1 MLRILGGLLITLGL
15 FEHTSVVDQNSTRG
29 PLLRWLPSSASAFGL
44 GGLVVGE
51 LSFAFDGH
59 TTSKGPR
66 VIHAIV
72 DVVHVGA
79 GGIWVGGVI
88 SLAVVAT
95 MRRHTG
101 QSVAPVLLR
110 FFTVAAAG
118 LIVVTAAGALMSV
131 FIVDGLRDYIDTDWG
146 QLLLIKVGAV
156 LIAAGLGGHNH
167 YKVLPATQVD
177 ADEMAATARK
187 TIAAESVVL
196 LAVLVITVFL
206 TVASTN

>member
-1 MLRILGGLLITLGL
+1 LLT
-15 FEHTSVVDQNSTRG
+15 
-29 PLLRWLPSSASAFGL
+29 WLPSSASAFGL
-44 GGLVVGE
+44 AGLVVGE
-51 LSFAFDGH
+51 LSFVFDGH

-66 VIHAIV
+66 LLHAIV

-79 GGIWVGGVI
+79 GGIWVGGVV
-88 SLAVVAT
+88 SLVVVAA
-95 MRRHTG
+95 MRITTG
-101 QSVAPVLLR
+101 QSIASVLLR
-110 FFTVAAAG
+110 FSTVAAAA

-131 FIVDGLRDYIDTDWG
+131 FIVDGPRDYIDTGWG

-156 LIAAGLGGHNH
+156 SIAAGLGAHNH
-167 YKVLPATQVD
+167 YNVLPTMRVD
-177 ADEMAATARK
+177 ADAMAVTARR